1 MKKYP
6 KIISHVRIKND
17 QVRLTYFNDFFSS
30 SYNHNFVQ
38 VILTKSHMKPKK
50 LTFFLASFLLI
61 FTSCEKPRNW
71 QDEYEPQPVFR
82 IGVLLS
88 LSGSGA
94 STGQSTKVSIDLA
107 RQDITAWLGTIGS
120 SDRFQISIADTKTD
134 TAEAL
139 KQTRNFYNQGI
150 RLVIG
155 PYSSAEVAAIKSFA
169 DSHGIL
175 VVSPSSVAVSLAI
188 PGDNIFRFVT
198 SDLIE
203 GKAMAEMLLADSIR
217 AIVPMIRN
225 DVWGND
231 LLKATADNFT
241 GQGGMFNPAVKYDP
255 KAVSFTSEL
264 ALLDSTVSRLLA
276 SYNIHELAVYL
287 CSFGE
292 GTAIL
297 AAAGNYPHLKMI
309 RWYGGSAFA
318 QNASLLADT
327 VASGFAL
334 SHDLPCPIFGLDE
347 TAKYKW
353 QPLIERI
360 QSVLGRAPEVYAL
373 TAYDAVWVGVKTYI
387 YTGFR
392 RDIAM
397 FKSAFTTEASNYFGV
412 TGNTTLDA
420 NGDRAYG
427 NYDFWAVKQIQS
439 SRQWQVIARYN
450 SATGI
455 LTRLVK

>member
-1 MKKYP
+1 MRTKKF
-6 KIISHVRIKND
+6 I
-17 QVRLTYFNDFFSS
+17 
-30 SYNHNFVQ
+30 
-38 VILTKSHMKPKK
+38 
-50 LTFFLASFLLI
+50 FFLVSLFLI
-61 FTSCEKPRNW
+61 FTSCEKHCTW
-71 QDEYEPQPVFR
+71 QNENEYKQRPVFR

-120 SDRFQISIADTKTD
+120 IDRFQINIADTKTD

-139 KQTRNFYNQGI
+139 KQIRNFYNQGI

-155 PYSSAEVAAIKSFA
+155 PYSSAEVAAIKTFA

-198 SDLIE
+198 CDLIQ
-203 GKAMAEMLLADSIR
+203 GKAMAAMLAADNIR
-217 AIVPMIRN
+217 TIIPMIRN

-231 LLKATADNFT
+231 LLGATADNFT
-241 GQGGMFNPAVKYDP
+241 GQGGIVNPAMKYDP
-255 KAVSFTSEL
+255 KASSFTSEL

-276 SYNIHELAVYL
+276 SYNNHELAVYL

-309 RWYGGSAFA
+309 RWYGSSAFA

-327 VASGFAL
+327 AASGFAS

-347 TAKYKW
+347 TAKDKW

-360 QSVLGRAPEVYAL
+360 QLILGRVPEVYAL
-373 TAYDAVWVGVKTYI
+373 TAYDVVWIGVKTHI
-387 YTGFR
+387 YTGLQ

-397 FKSAFTTEASNYFGV
+397 FKSAFTSEAANYFGV

-439 SRQWQVIARYN
+439 SRQWQVVARYN
-450 SATGI
+450 SATGT
-455 LTRLVK
+455 LTRLAR